1 MTKKIL
7 GMNPTLVNY
16 MKKEAA
22 RQEDYA
28 QLIAS
33 ENFASEKVRELSG
46 SILTNK
52 YAEGYPGERYYNGC
66 EWYDDIEYLAMRELQ
81 RCFDEDFRCNVQPHS
96 GANANLAVMMGLLK
110 PGDTILSLSLGDGG
124 HLSHGHKV
132 NISGK
137 LFNIIQYGVD
147 SQGWIDEDQVDM
159 LAAKHKPKM
168 IIAGASAYPRKINWE
183 FFNYVAKREGAI
195 LLADIAHYSGL
206 IAGGAYPS
214 PFGYADVIT
223 STTHKTLRGPRGG
236 VIMWQDDKYTKK
248 INGALFPGTQG
259 GPLMNQVAAKVQA
272 FYEARQPEFREYAK
286 NVVDNAW
293 EMADE
298 FRRQGMY
305 VVTGGTDSHIVLL
318 DLKEYQVMGSKLA
331 DRLEQDHQ
339 IVVNKNSVPGDP
351 LPPKFTSGIRIGTAA
366 ETTRGKD
373 AEWFREIARTISNAV
388 MELA

>member
-1 MTKKIL
+1 
-7 GMNPTLVNY
+7 MNPTLVNY

>member
-1 MTKKIL
+1 MKKL

-81 RCFDEDFRCNVQPHS
+81 RCFDEDFLCNVQPHS

-159 LAAKHKPKM
+159 LAAKHEPKM
-168 IIAGASAYPRKINWE
+168 IIAGASAYPRRINWE
-183 FFNYVAKREGAI
+183 FFNFIAKREGAI

-206 IAGGAYPS
+206 IAGGVYPS

-305 VVTGGTDSHIVLL
+305 VVTDGTDSHIILL

>member
-1 MTKKIL
+1 
-7 GMNPTLVNY
+7 
-16 MKKEAA
+16 
-22 RQEDYA
+22 
-28 QLIAS
+28 
-33 ENFASEKVRELSG
+33 
-46 SILTNK
+46 
-52 YAEGYPGERYYNGC
+52 
-66 EWYDDIEYLAMRELQ
+66 
-81 RCFDEDFRCNVQPHS
+81 
-96 GANANLAVMMGLLK
+96 
-110 PGDTILSLSLGDGG
+110 
-124 HLSHGHKV
+124 
-132 NISGK
+132 
-137 LFNIIQYGVD
+137 
-147 SQGWIDEDQVDM
+147 
-159 LAAKHKPKM
+159 
-168 IIAGASAYPRKINWE
+168 
-183 FFNYVAKREGAI
+183 
-195 LLADIAHYSGL
+195 
-206 IAGGAYPS
+206 
-214 PFGYADVIT
+214 
-223 STTHKTLRGPRGG
+223 
-236 VIMWQDDKYTKK
+236 MWQDDKYTKK

-305 VVTGGTDSHIVLL
+305 VVTDGTDSHIILL